1 MLQFPSG
8 FYLITTSTM
17 SGLWVAACEPETQP
31 RGAASK
37 LGSSYKETSHC
48 KVKLDQKLYR

>member
-1 MLQFPSG
+1 M
-8 FYLITTSTM
+8 T
-17 SGLWVAACEPETQP
+17 GLLVAALKLETQHHVI
-31 RGAASK
+31 AFK